1 MSKNGKNV
9 TTEKV
14 TPIGAIE
21 IATSEIESL
30 RDEMTEWAEN
40 MESSPLEHTEK
51 CGRVREAADALD
63 NAFNELESAH
73 DDLDRA
79 MEDVGENLSVN
90 DVQYVE
96 FVAYKGRSLSRAD
109 RMGNAVTAA
118 YAGIDAYTNA
128 LDAREGGSKPTDP
141 DLSAELEEELEK
153 REEKFDA
160 VRDAVEA
167 IRNAIE
173 EAEGVE
179 FPGMYG

>member
-1 MSKNGKNV
+1 
-9 TTEKV
+9 
-14 TPIGAIE
+14 
-21 IATSEIESL
+21 L
-30 RDEMTEWAEN
+30 
-40 MESSPLEHTEK
+40 
-51 CGRVREAADALD
+51 
-63 NAFNELESAH
+63 
-73 DDLDRA
+73 
-79 MEDVGENLSVN
+79 
-90 DVQYVE
+90 
-96 FVAYKGRSLSRAD
+96 
-109 RMGNAVTAA
+109 GNAVTAA
-118 YAGIDAYTNA
+118 NAGIDAYTDA